1 MKSKKEIQRTL
12 KENKGSDF
20 VLPMTWDVM
29 FEQMFISKE
38 AMPLL
43 ECIISIFGNVDIKDV
58 KGKVRLLPNE
68 IRQNSATDTRSK
80 SDIIA
85 DYFKDEKN
93 IDKYIVEMNS
103 SQTMPWRNVFYA
115 YKVAGG
121 GISIDED
128 KYVKKYETILIN
140 FNNFYD
146 SKHKFIRMIT
156 MREENGAIYDD
167 STKIFEVNMAKA
179 KDMSYNYVDK
189 KEEQVAIISR
199 MFMTTSSLEL
209 DKESDKLMSKK
220 DTEKLVSRA
229 KELSSDDGYIRLFDK
244 EENYKELIR
253 NTELAK
259 AREEGKQEG
268 KLEGMKLGS
277 EEKALEIAKSLIKIG
292 LTNEQIVEATKISIE
307 EINKLRKEV

>member
-1 MKSKKEIQRTL
+1 MKSKREIERTL
-12 KENKGSDF
+12 KENKGADF

-29 FEQMFISKE
+29 FEQMFISEE

-68 IRQNSATDTRSK
+68 LKQTSAKDTRSK

-128 KYVKKYETILIN
+128 KYVKTYDTILIN
-140 FNNFYD
+140 FNYFAKVKSNLLE
-146 SKHKFIRMIT
+146 MIT
-156 MREENGAIYDD
+156 MRYKDGTIYDD

-179 KDMSYNYVDK
+179 KDVSYNYADK
-189 KEEQVAIISR
+189 QEEQVAIISR

-220 DTEKLVSRA
+220 DTEKLVNRA

-253 NTELAK
+253 NTELAE
-259 AREEGKQEG
+259 AREKGKSE
-268 KLEGMKLGS
+268 GS
-277 EEKALEIAKSLIKIG
+277 EERASEIAKKCLEKNMNIDTIAELTG
-292 LTNEQIVEATKISIE
+292 LSIE
-307 EINKLRKEV
+307 EIDKLRKET

>member
-1 MKSKKEIQRTL
+1 MKSKREIERTL
-12 KENKGSDF
+12 KENKSADF

-29 FEQMFISKE
+29 FEQMFISEE

-68 IRQNSATDTRSK
+68 LKQTSAKDTRSK

-128 KYVKKYETILIN
+128 KYVKTYDTILIN
-140 FNNFYD
+140 FNYFAKVKSNLLE
-146 SKHKFIRMIT
+146 MIT
-156 MREENGAIYDD
+156 MRYKDGTIYDD
-167 STKIFEVNMAKA
+167 STKIFEVNMVKA
-179 KDMSYNYVDK
+179 KDMSYNYADK
-189 KEEQVAIISR
+189 QEEQVAIICR

-220 DTEKLVSRA
+220 DTEKLVNRA
-229 KELSSDDGYIRLFDK
+229 KELSSDDGYIRLFDE

-253 NTELAK
+253 NTELAEAHEK
-259 AREEGKQEG
+259 GKLEG
-268 KLEGMKLGS
+268 KLEGSKETKTEMAKKLK
-277 EEKALEIAKSLIKIG
+277 KAG
-292 LTNEQIVEATKISIE
+292 VKISIIAEASGLSME
-307 EINKLRKEV
+307 EIENLK

>member
-1 MKSKKEIQRTL
+1 MKSKREIERTL
-12 KENKGSDF
+12 KENKGADF

-29 FEQMFISKE
+29 FEQMFISEE

-68 IRQNSATDTRSK
+68 LKQTSAKDTRSK

-128 KYVKKYETILIN
+128 KYVKTYDTILIN
-140 FNNFYD
+140 FNYFAKVKSNLLE
-146 SKHKFIRMIT
+146 MIT
-156 MREENGAIYDD
+156 MRYKDGTIYDD

-179 KDMSYNYVDK
+179 KDMSYNYADK
-189 KEEQVAIISR
+189 QEEQVAIICR

-220 DTEKLVSRA
+220 DTEKLVNRA
-229 KELSSDDGYIRLFDK
+229 KELSSDDGYIRLFDE

-253 NTELAK
+253 NTELAEAHEK
-259 AREEGKQEG
+259 GKLEG
-268 KLEGMKLGS
+268 KLEGSKETKTEMAKKLK
-277 EEKALEIAKSLIKIG
+277 KAG
-292 LTNEQIVEATKISIE
+292 VKISIIAEASGLSME
-307 EINKLRKEV
+307 EIENLK

>member
-1 MKSKKEIQRTL
+1 MKSKREIERTL
-12 KENKGSDF
+12 KENKGADF

-29 FEQMFISKE
+29 FEQMFISSE

-68 IRQNSATDTRSK
+68 LKQTLAKDTRSK

-103 SQTMPWRNVFYA
+103 SPKMPWRNVFYA

-121 GISIDED
+121 GISINDD
-128 KYVKKYETILIN
+128 KYVKAYDTILID
-140 FNNFYD
+140 FNAFADNEND
-146 SKHKFIRMIT
+146 LIEMIT
-156 MREENGAIYDD
+156 MRYKTGKIFDD

-179 KDMSYNYVDK
+179 KDMSYNYADK
-189 KEEQVAIISR
+189 QEEQVAIISR

-220 DTEKLVSRA
+220 DTEKLVNRA

-253 NTELAK
+253 NTELAE
-259 AREEGKQEG
+259 ARE
-268 KLEGMKLGS
+268 EGMKLGS
-277 EEKALEIAKSLIKIG
+277 KEAKIDVAKNLIKIG
-292 LTNEQIVEATKISIE
+292 LTNEQIVEVTKISIE
-307 EINKLRKEV
+307 EIDKLRKEA

>member
-1 MKSKKEIQRTL
+1 MKSKREIERTL
-12 KENKGSDF
+12 KENKGADF

-29 FEQMFISKE
+29 FEQMFISEE

-68 IRQNSATDTRSK
+68 LKQTSAKDTRSK

-128 KYVKKYETILIN
+128 KYVKTYDTILIN
-140 FNNFYD
+140 FNYFAKVKSNLLE
-146 SKHKFIRMIT
+146 MIT
-156 MREENGAIYDD
+156 MRYKDGTIYDD
-167 STKIFEVNMAKA
+167 STKIFEVNMVKA
-179 KDMSYNYVDK
+179 KDMSYNYADK
-189 KEEQVAIISR
+189 QEEQVAIICR

-209 DKESDKLMSKK
+209 DEESDKLMSKK
-220 DTEKLVSRA
+220 DTEKLVNRA
-229 KELSSDDGYIRLFDK
+229 KELSSDDGYIRLFDE

-253 NTELAK
+253 NTELAEAHEK
-259 AREEGKQEG
+259 GKLEG
-268 KLEGMKLGS
+268 KLEGSKETKTEMAKKLK
-277 EEKALEIAKSLIKIG
+277 KAG
-292 LTNEQIVEATKISIE
+292 VKISIIAEASGLSME
-307 EINKLRKEV
+307 EIENLK

>member
-12 KENKGSDF
+12 KENKDADF

-68 IRQNSATDTRSK
+68 LKQTSAKDTRSK

-128 KYVKKYETILIN
+128 KYVKTYDTILIN
-140 FNNFYD
+140 FNYFAKVKSNLLE
-146 SKHKFIRMIT
+146 MIT
-156 MREENGAIYDD
+156 MRYKDGTIYDD
-167 STKIFEVNMAKA
+167 STKIFEVNMVKA
-179 KDMSYNYVDK
+179 KDMSYNYADK
-189 KEEQVAIISR
+189 QEEQVAIICR

-220 DTEKLVSRA
+220 DTEKLVNRA

-259 AREEGKQEG
+259 AREEGK
-268 KLEGMKLGS
+268 LEGMKLGS
-277 EEKALEIAKSLIKIG
+277 KEAKIDVAKSLIKIG

-307 EINKLRKEV
+307 DIESLKEEA

>member
-1 MKSKKEIQRTL
+1 MKSKEEIEKTL
-12 KENKGSDF
+12 EENKGTDF

-29 FEQMFISKE
+29 FQQMFISKE

-43 ECIISIFGNVDIKDV
+43 EHIIAIFGNIDIKDV

-68 IRQNSATDTRSK
+68 LKQTSAKDTRSK

-103 SQTMPWRNVFYA
+103 SKKMPWRNVFYA

-121 GISIDED
+121 GISIDDD
-128 KYVKKYETILIN
+128 KYVKKYDTILIN
-140 FNNFYD
+140 FNSFYD

-156 MREENGAIYDD
+156 MREEDGTIYDD

-189 KEEQVAIISR
+189 QEEQVAIISR
-199 MFMTTSSLEL
+199 MFMTESSLEL
-209 DKESDKLMSKK
+209 GKESNELMGKK

-229 KELSSDDGYIRLFDK
+229 KELSSDGEYVRLFDK

-253 NTELAK
+253 NTELAE
-259 AREEGKQEG
+259 AREEGKLEG
-268 KLEGMKLGS
+268 KLEGSK
-277 EEKALEIAKSLIKIG
+277 EKALEMAKKCLEKNMDNNLIAELTGFSIKEIESLK
-292 LTNEQIVEATKISIE
+292 EEA
-307 EINKLRKEV
+307 

>member
-244 EENYKELIR
+244 EENYRELIR

-268 KLEGMKLGS
+268 KLEGMKFGS

-292 LTNEQIVEATKISIE
+292 LTNEQIFEATKISIE

>member
-1 MKSKKEIQRTL
+1 MKSKREIERTL
-12 KENKGSDF
+12 KENKGADF

-29 FEQMFISKE
+29 FEQMFISEE

-68 IRQNSATDTRSK
+68 LKQTSAKDTRSK

-128 KYVKKYETILIN
+128 KYVKTYDTILIN
-140 FNNFYD
+140 FNYFAKVK
-146 SKHKFIRMIT
+146 SSLLEMIT
-156 MREENGAIYDD
+156 MRYKDGTIYDD
-167 STKIFEVNMAKA
+167 STKIFEVNMVKA
-179 KDMSYNYVDK
+179 KDMSYNYADK
-189 KEEQVAIISR
+189 QEEQVAIICR

-220 DTEKLVSRA
+220 DTEKLVNRA
-229 KELSSDDGYIRLFDK
+229 KELSSDDGYIRLFDE

-253 NTELAK
+253 NTELAEAHEK
-259 AREEGKQEG
+259 GKLEG
-268 KLEGMKLGS
+268 KLEGSKETKTEMAKKLK
-277 EEKALEIAKSLIKIG
+277 KAG
-292 LTNEQIVEATKISIE
+292 VKISIIAEASGLSME
-307 EINKLRKEV
+307 EIENLK

>member
-1 MKSKKEIQRTL
+1 MKSKKEIEKTL
-12 KENKGSDF
+12 EENKGADF

-68 IRQNSATDTRSK
+68 LKQTSAKDTRSK
-80 SDIIA
+80 TDIIA

-103 SQTMPWRNVFYA
+103 SPTMPWRNAFYT

-121 GISIDED
+121 GIAMED
-128 KYVKKYETILIN
+128 GKYVNAYDTILID
-140 FNNFYD
+140 FNSFYD
-146 SKHKFIRMIT
+146 SKHKFIRTIT
-156 MREENGAIYDD
+156 MRDEDGIIFDD
-167 STKIFEVNMAKA
+167 STIIYEVNMTKA
-179 KDMSYNYVDK
+179 SDLSYNYANK
-189 KEEQVAIISR
+189 REEQIAIISR
-199 MFMTTSSLEL
+199 IFMAESSLEL
-209 DKESDKLMSKK
+209 DKESNELMSKK

-229 KELSSDDGYIRLFDK
+229 KELSSDGEYIRLFDE

-253 NTELAK
+253 NTELSEAHE
-259 AREEGKQEG
+259 A
-268 KLEGMKLGS
+268 GS
-277 EEKALEIAKSLIKIG
+277 KEKALEIAKNAKALGLDNNSISKITG
-292 LTNEQIVEATKISIE
+292 LSIE
-307 EINKLRKEV
+307 KIENLK

>member
-1 MKSKKEIQRTL
+1 MKSKREIERTL
-12 KENKGSDF
+12 KENKGADF

-29 FEQMFISKE
+29 FEQMFISEE

-68 IRQNSATDTRSK
+68 LKQTSAKDMRSK

-128 KYVKKYETILIN
+128 KYVKTYDTILIN
-140 FNNFYD
+140 FNYFVKVKSNLLE
-146 SKHKFIRMIT
+146 MIT
-156 MREENGAIYDD
+156 MRYKDGTIYDD

-179 KDMSYNYVDK
+179 KDVSYNYADK
-189 KEEQVAIISR
+189 QEEQVAIISR

-220 DTEKLVSRA
+220 DTEKLVNRA

-253 NTELAK
+253 NTELAEAHEK
-259 AREEGKQEG
+259 GKLEG
-268 KLEGMKLGS
+268 KLEGSKETKTEMAKKLK
-277 EEKALEIAKSLIKIG
+277 KAG
-292 LTNEQIVEATKISIE
+292 VKISIIAEASGLSME
-307 EINKLRKEV
+307 EIENLK

>member
-1 MKSKKEIQRTL
+1 MKSKIEIKRTL
-12 KENKGSDF
+12 KKNKGADF

-29 FEQMFISKE
+29 FEQMFISSE

-68 IRQNSATDTRSK
+68 LKQTSAKDMRSK

-128 KYVKKYETILIN
+128 KYVKTYDTILIN
-140 FNNFYD
+140 FNYFVKVKSNLLE
-146 SKHKFIRMIT
+146 MIT
-156 MREENGAIYDD
+156 MRYKDGTIYDD

-179 KDMSYNYVDK
+179 KDVSYNYADK
-189 KEEQVAIISR
+189 QEEQVAIISR

-220 DTEKLVSRA
+220 DTEKLVNRA

-253 NTELAK
+253 NTELAEAHEK
-259 AREEGKQEG
+259 GKLEG
-268 KLEGMKLGS
+268 KLEGSKETKTEMAKKLK
-277 EEKALEIAKSLIKIG
+277 KAG
-292 LTNEQIVEATKISIE
+292 VKISIIAEASGLSME
-307 EINKLRKEV
+307 EIENLK

>member
-1 MKSKKEIQRTL
+1 MKSKRDIERTL
-12 KENKGSDF
+12 KENKGADF

-29 FEQMFISKE
+29 FEQMFISEE

-68 IRQNSATDTRSK
+68 LKQTSAKDTRSK

-128 KYVKKYETILIN
+128 KYVKTYDTILIN
-140 FNNFYD
+140 FNYFAKVKSNLLE
-146 SKHKFIRMIT
+146 MIT
-156 MREENGAIYDD
+156 MRYKDGTIYDD
-167 STKIFEVNMAKA
+167 STKIFEVNMVKA
-179 KDMSYNYVDK
+179 KDMSYNYADK
-189 KEEQVAIISR
+189 QEEQVAIICR

-220 DTEKLVSRA
+220 DTEKLVNRA
-229 KELSSDDGYIRLFDK
+229 KELSSDDGYIRLFDE

-253 NTELAK
+253 NTELAEAHEK
-259 AREEGKQEG
+259 GKLEG
-268 KLEGMKLGS
+268 KLEGSKETKTEMAKKLK
-277 EEKALEIAKSLIKIG
+277 KAG
-292 LTNEQIVEATKISIE
+292 VKISIIAEASGLSME
-307 EINKLRKEV
+307 EIENLK